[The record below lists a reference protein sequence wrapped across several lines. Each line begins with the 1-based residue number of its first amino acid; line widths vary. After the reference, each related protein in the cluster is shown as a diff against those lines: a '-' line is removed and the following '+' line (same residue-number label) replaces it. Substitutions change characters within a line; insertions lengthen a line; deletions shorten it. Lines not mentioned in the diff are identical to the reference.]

1 MLLKEIDIM
10 EVGLQRAH
18 TQILGWILAHDFCLR
33 KRNGKR
39 QAGPDWKGL
48 TL

>member
-1 MLLKEIDIM
+1 MLKEIDIM

-18 TQILGWILAHDFCLR
+18 THILAWISACDFCLR

-39 QAGPDWKGL
+39 QAGLVWKSL

>member
-1 MLLKEIDIM
+1 MLKEIDIM

-18 TQILGWILAHDFCLR
+18 THILACDFCLR

-39 QAGPDWKGL
+39 QAGLVWKSL